1 MLFPRSASALPASDG
16 DIICQRRRSRQK
28 SKVSVDISPQRESE
42 PGTSLFLMQ
51 DSCERLFLQT
61 STDAKAFYLRLVLFR
76 ESQIGWGSARGRQPW
91 PCYFCSS
98 YRKRDARKEYVLYGE
113 KPQCRCLYGV
123 NRRASLRK
131 LCKLKLLFYSFQFVF
146 RRLLKISGAEANR
159 EGLSKFS

>member
-76 ESQIGWGSARGRQPW
+76 ESQIGWRVSEGKTAV
-91 PCYFCSS
+91 
-98 YRKRDARKEYVLYGE
+98 A
-113 KPQCRCLYGV
+113 
-123 NRRASLRK
+123 
-131 LCKLKLLFYSFQFVF
+131 LLFLFILQET
-146 RRLLKISGAEANR
+146 RRE
-159 EGLSKFS
+159 EGICSLW